1 MRANLSLDWAMSDL
15 EIESIPSLRK
25 PVLIAAFGGWN
36 DAGQAATAAIRF
48 LGERWE
54 AVRFASIDAEEYF
67 DFTSARP
74 LIRLGPGLERE
85 LEWPANVFFYHALPD
100 QSRDAILLLGT
111 EPHLK
116 WLAFT
121 DTVLRL
127 ARQCGVELVVTMGAF
142 LGEAVHSRPV
152 PMIGFANRPELSRR
166 LVELGVSPSR
176 YEGPTGIVG
185 ALHDA
190 CRRQAMAAA
199 SVWAASPHY
208 LATTMNPKAS
218 MALLQ
223 CLNDFLGL
231 GIDLGEI
238 KRAAAR
244 FEAQVEEALEANPE
258 LAAYLQQL
266 EQRLDTAGEPEP
278 RTLADGPE
286 LPPGEAVVEELEKFL
301 REKRQEGEEE

>member
-1 MRANLSLDWAMSDL
+1 MAHV
-15 EIESIPSLRK
+15 EIDNIPSLGR
-25 PVLIAAFGGWN
+25 PVLIAAFAGWN
-36 DAGQAATAAIRF
+36 DAGQAATAALRF

-74 LIRLGPGLERE
+74 LIRLGLGLERE
-85 LEWPANVFFYHALPD
+85 LEWPANVFFYHVEPT
-100 QSRDAILLLGT
+100 QTRDAILLLGT

-142 LGEAVHSRPV
+142 MGDAVHSRPV
-152 PMIGFANRPELSRR
+152 PLIGFANRPELGRR

-190 CRRQAMAAA
+190 CRRQAMA
-199 SVWAASPHY
+199 SVSLWAAAPHY
-208 LATTMNPKAS
+208 LASTTNPKAAV
-218 MALLQ
+218 ALLQ
-223 CLNDFLGL
+223 CLSDFLEL
-231 GIDLGEI
+231 GMDLGQM

-244 FEAQVEEALEANPE
+244 FEAQVEEALVANPE

-266 EQRLDTAGEPEP
+266 EERLDTAGEPEP
-278 RTLADGPE
+278 RTLVDGPE

-301 REKRQEGEEE
+301 REKRQEGDDE

>member
-1 MRANLSLDWAMSDL
+1 VDEAMAHL
-15 EIESIPSLRK
+15 EIDKIPTLRR
-25 PVLIAAFGGWN
+25 PLLLAAFAGWN
-36 DAGQAATAAIRF
+36 DAGQAATSAVRF
-48 LGERWE
+48 LGEHWE
-54 AVRFASIDAEEYF
+54 AVRFAGIEPEEFF

-85 LEWPANVFFYHALPD
+85 LEWPANVFFYDVQPD
-100 QSRDAILLLGT
+100 LSRDAVLLLGT

-116 WLAFT
+116 WLTFT
-121 DTVLRL
+121 DTVLHL

-142 LGEAVHSRPV
+142 MGDAVHSRPV
-152 PMIGFANRPELSRR
+152 PLIGFANRPELGRR

-190 CRRQAMAAA
+190 CRRQGMASASLWAAA
-199 SVWAASPHY
+199 PHY
-208 LATTMNPKAS
+208 LASTTNPKTAA
-218 MALLQ
+218 ALLQ
-223 CLNDFLGL
+223 CLNDFLEL
-231 GIDLGEI
+231 GVDLGEM
-238 KRAAAR
+238 KRLAAR
-244 FEAQVEEALEANPE
+244 FEAQVEEALAANPE

-278 RTLADGPE
+278 RILADGPE

-301 REKRQEGEEE
+301 REKREEGEGE

>member
-1 MRANLSLDWAMSDL
+1 MPHL
-15 EIESIPSLRK
+15 EIDSIPSLRK
-25 PVLIAAFGGWN
+25 PVLIAAFAGWN
-36 DAGQAATAAIRF
+36 DAGQGATAALRF

-54 AVRFASIDAEEYF
+54 AVRFASIDAEAYF

-74 LIRLGPGLERE
+74 LIRLGLGLERE
-85 LEWPANVFFYHALPD
+85 LEWPANVFFYHVDPTQA
-100 QSRDAILLLGT
+100 RDAILLLGT

-116 WLAFT
+116 WLTFT

-127 ARQCGVELVVTMGAF
+127 ARQCNVELVVTLGAF
-142 LGEAVHSRPV
+142 LGDAVHSRPV
-152 PMIGFANRPELSRR
+152 PLIGFANRPELGRR
-166 LVELGVSPSR
+166 LVELGVPPSR

-190 CRRQAMAAA
+190 CRRQAMASA
-199 SVWAASPHY
+199 SVWAAAPHY
-208 LATTMNPKAS
+208 LASTTNPKAAV
-218 MALLQ
+218 ALLQ
-223 CLNDFLGL
+223 CLNDFLEL
-231 GIDLGEI
+231 GIDLGEM

-258 LAAYLQQL
+258 LAAYLRQL
-266 EQRLDTAGEPEP
+266 EERLDTAGEPEL

-301 REKRQEGEEE
+301 REKRQEGEDE

>member
-1 MRANLSLDWAMSDL
+1 MEYL
-15 EIESIPSLRK
+15 EIEKILSLRR
-25 PVLIAAFGGWN
+25 PVLIAAFAGWN
-36 DAGQAATAAIRF
+36 DAGQAATAALRF

-54 AVRFASIDAEEYF
+54 AKRFASIDAEEFF

-74 LIRLGPGLERE
+74 LIRLGAGLERE
-85 LEWPANVFFYHALPD
+85 LEWPANVFFYHVEPT

-121 DTVLRL
+121 DTVLHL

-142 LGEAVHSRPV
+142 MGDAVHSRPV
-152 PMIGFANRPELSRR
+152 PLIGFANRTELSRR
-166 LVELGVSPSR
+166 LADLGVSPSR

-190 CRRQAMAAA
+190 CRRQAMASA
-199 SVWAASPHY
+199 SLWAAAPQY
-208 LATTMNPKAS
+208 LASTTNPKAAL
-218 MALLQ
+218 ALLQ
-223 CLNDFLGL
+223 CLNDFLEL

-238 KRAAAR
+238 RRAAAR
-244 FEAQVEEALEANPE
+244 FEAQVEEALAANPE
-258 LAAYLQQL
+258 LTAYLQQL

-301 REKRQEGEEE
+301 RERREEGEEE

>member
-1 MRANLSLDWAMSDL
+1 MSQL
-15 EIESIPSLRK
+15 EIESIPSLRT
-25 PVLIAAFGGWN
+25 PVLIAAFAGWN
-36 DAGQAATAAIRF
+36 DAGQAATAAVRF

-54 AVRFASIDAEEYF
+54 AVRFASIDAEEFF

-74 LIRLGPGLERE
+74 LIRLGAGLERE
-85 LEWPANVFFYHALPD
+85 LEWPANVFFYHVEPT

-121 DTVLRL
+121 DTVLQL
-127 ARQCGVELVVTMGAF
+127 ARQCGAELVVTMGAF
-142 LGEAVHSRPV
+142 MGDAVHSRPV
-152 PMIGFANRPELSRR
+152 PLIGFANRTELSRR
-166 LVELGVSPSR
+166 LADLGVSPSR

-190 CRRQAMAAA
+190 CRRQAMASA
-199 SVWAASPHY
+199 SLWAAAPQY
-208 LATTMNPKAS
+208 LASTTNPKAAL
-218 MALLQ
+218 ALLQ
-223 CLNDFLGL
+223 CLNDFLEL

-238 KRAAAR
+238 RRAAAR
-244 FEAQVEEALEANPE
+244 FEAQVEEALAANPE
-258 LAAYLQQL
+258 LTAYLQQL

-301 REKRQEGEEE
+301 REKREEGEEE

>member
-1 MRANLSLDWAMSDL
+1 MPHL
-15 EIESIPSLRK
+15 EIDSIPSLRK
-25 PVLIAAFGGWN
+25 PVLIAAFAGWN
-36 DAGQAATAAIRF
+36 DAGQGATAALRF

-54 AVRFASIDAEEYF
+54 AVRFASIEAEEYF

-74 LIRLGPGLERE
+74 LIRLGLGLERE
-85 LEWPANVFFYHALPD
+85 LEWPANVFFYHVEPTQA
-100 QSRDAILLLGT
+100 RDAILLLGT

-116 WLAFT
+116 WLTFT
-121 DTVLRL
+121 DTILRL
-127 ARQCGVELVVTMGAF
+127 ARQCNVELVVTLGAF
-142 LGEAVHSRPV
+142 LGDAVHSRPV
-152 PMIGFANRPELSRR
+152 PLIGFANRPELGRR
-166 LVELGVSPSR
+166 LVELGVPPSR

-199 SVWAASPHY
+199 SVWAAAPHY
-208 LATTMNPKAS
+208 LASTTNPKAAV
-218 MALLQ
+218 ALLT
-223 CLNDFLGL
+223 CLNDFLEL
-231 GIDLGEI
+231 GVDLGEM

-258 LAAYLQQL
+258 LVAYLQQL
-266 EQRLDTAGEPEP
+266 EERLDTAGEPEL

-301 REKRQEGEEE
+301 REKRQEGEDE

>member
-1 MRANLSLDWAMSDL
+1 MANV

-25 PVLIAAFGGWN
+25 PVLIAAFAGWN
-36 DAGQAATAAIRF
+36 DAGQAATAALRF

-85 LEWPANVFFYHALPD
+85 LEWPANVFFYHIDPT
-100 QSRDAILLLGT
+100 QTRDAILLLGT

-127 ARQCGVELVVTMGAF
+127 ARQCDVELVVTMGAF
-142 LGEAVHSRPV
+142 LGDAMHSRPV

-166 LVELGVSPSR
+166 LVQLGVSPSR

-190 CRRQAMAAA
+190 CRRQAMASA
-199 SVWAASPHY
+199 SLWAAAPHY
-208 LATTMNPKAS
+208 LASTTNPKVAV
-218 MALLQ
+218 ALLH

-231 GIDLGEI
+231 RVDLGQL

-244 FEAQVEEALEANPE
+244 FETQVEEALAANPE

-266 EQRLDTAGEPEP
+266 EERLDTAGEPEP
-278 RTLADGPE
+278 RTLVDGPE

-301 REKRQEGEEE
+301 REKRQEGEDE